1 MARESQS
8 TSSSEEDEEISSD
21 SGPSD
26 SSEEYAIERPDE
38 DDDDD
43 GEEEDDG
50 DAGESTA
57 HHLPSD
63 GDLKS
68 KNVDALLRGN
78 LVVRRQSLLPRVLS
92 VTEGAAVCRKPFKPP
107 CSSGYDNG
115 KEDLARRLWARK
127 RFVPW
132 GTSRPALVAIAKP
145 LGIIRTESD
154 GADVEEETVTL
165 PPGIEPLVLWQP
177 EESEDGPNNLVPI
190 VVDPLL
196 VRFLRPHQREGV
208 QFMFECV
215 SGLYSAANINGCIL
229 ADDMGLGKTLQ
240 SITLLYTLLRQG
252 FDGKPMVK
260 KAIIVTPT
268 SLVSNWEAEIKK
280 WVGQRVQL
288 IALCESSRDDV
299 VSGIDSFINPCSFLR
314 VLIVSYETFR
324 MHSSK
329 FCQSE
334 ACDLLICDEAHRL
347 KNDQTITNRALAA
360 LSCKRRIL
368 LSGTPMQNDLEE
380 FFAMVNFTNPGILG
394 DVAYFRRYYETP
406 IICGREP
413 TSSEEEKKLAAER
426 SSELSAK
433 VNQFILRR
441 TNALL
446 SNHLPPK
453 VKKVI
458 TEETKQTKI
467 LAYIT
472 ALKKLCNHPKLIYD
486 TIKSGSPG
494 TTGFEDCM
502 RFFPPEMFSGRSG
515 SWTGGDGAWVELSGK
530 MHVLARLLAHLRQ
543 RTDDRIVLVS
553 NYTQTLDLFA
563 QLCRE
568 RRYPYLRLDGTTSIG
583 KRQKLVNRFNDS
595 TKDEFVFLLS
605 SKAGGCGLNLI
616 GGNRLVLFDPD
627 WNPANDKQAA
637 ARVWRDGQKKRV
649 YIYRFLSTGTIE
661 EKVYQRQMSKEG
673 LQKVI
678 QQEQVDSV
686 MGQGNVFSTEDLR
699 DLFTFYDSVSRFVS
713 NIFSSVPEIEVT
725 QDGRSEIHEKMNCN
739 RCKNYGTGSENIAE
753 QEESESENRSSGS
766 DQEVF
771 DIGGFAGIAGCLDK
785 LKSSE
790 KQVGSPLEED
800 LVSWGHHFHS
810 ESVPDAILQ
819 ASAGDEVT
827 FVFTNQVDGKL
838 VPIESKER
846 EGSKRQNIGKVSHLT
861 EREGNKMQNS
871 MKQNLVSKSNF
882 LSKHHKPLNSVSSN
896 RNSLMPPPPSSTSP
910 TPLQAKIYFT
920 NGRGKNGDNKAEM
933 ELKPGLSALVTGG
946 ASGIGKALCLT
957 LAGKGVFVTI
967 VDFSEEKGKE
977 VASLVEKENSKFHQN
992 LGFPSAISVK
1002 CDVTSL
1008 RDLTSAFEKHVST
1021 FGGLDICINSAGIGT
1036 PASFW
1041 KDQTDGSKTWR
1052 HAVNVNLIAI
1062 KHMQAL
1068 QKPGVIVNMGSSAGL
1083 YPMNKD
1089 PVYSASKGGVVMF
1102 TRSLAP
1108 YKRQGI
1114 RVNVIC
1120 PEYVQTELGEKAGHK
1135 YVNLAGG
1142 YLKMETVVEGVLEL
1156 IMDDS
1161 RAGSCLWVTNRR
1173 GKEYW
1178 PSPTEEA
1185 KYLFQSSSSS
1195 GEKNSFRAPLS
1206 AQLPQSFEKVVVH
1219 KLSHNFRDATHIVRA
1234 QLKLPIESGHVLL
1247 KIIYAG
1253 VNASDVNFSSGR
1265 YFLGNKKDIS
1275 SLLPFDAGFEAV
1287 GIIAAVGD
1295 SVSNLEVGTPAAI
1308 MVYGGY
1314 AEFMAVPSKHIL
1326 PIGRPDPEVVAMLTS
1341 GLTASIALEKVGQME
1356 SGKVVLVTAAAG
1368 GTGQFAVQLAKL
1380 AGNKVVATCG
1390 GKDKA
1395 RLLKDLGVDRVI
1407 DYRTED
1413 IKTVLK
1419 EEFPKGVD
1427 IVYESVGGDMFDLCL
1442 NALAIRGR
1450 LIVIGMISQYQGE
1463 HGWMPKNYPGLVEKL
1478 LTKSQTVGGF
1488 FLPQYS
1494 YLWKEHLDKLYNL
1507 YSSGK
1512 LKVAIDPKR
1521 FLGLR
1526 SVADAVEHLHS
1537 GKSSGKVVVCI
1548 DPTFEQQM
1556 AKL

>member
-1 MARESQS
+1 MARELLS
-8 TSSSEEDEEISSD
+8 TSSTDEDEDEEISS
-21 SGPSD
+21 GSD
-26 SSEEYAIERPDE
+26 SSDSSDEFAVDCSEVEEGEE
-38 DDDDD
+38 NDDD
-43 GEEEDDG
+43 G
-50 DAGESTA
+50 GESPA
-57 HHLPSD
+57 HHPSSD

-107 CSSGYDNG
+107 CSYGYSNG
-115 KEDLARRLWARK
+115 KENLARRLWARK

-132 GTSRPALVAIAKP
+132 GSLTPALVAIAKP
-145 LGIIRTESD
+145 LGIARPESD
-154 GADVEEETVTL
+154 EADIVEEIVTL
-165 PPGIEPLVLWQP
+165 PPGVEPLVLWQP
-177 EESEDGPNNLVPI
+177 EQFEDGPIEVVPI
-190 VVDPLL
+190 EVDPLL

-299 VSGIDSFINPCSFLR
+299 VSGIDSFTSPRSLLQ

-347 KNDQTITNRALAA
+347 KNDQTMTNRALAA

-394 DVAYFRRYYETP
+394 DVAFFRRYYETP

-426 SSELSAK
+426 SSELSAI

-453 VKKVI
+453 IVEVVCCKLTPLQSELYNHFIHSKNVKKVI

-502 RFFPPEMFSGRSG
+502 RFFPPEISG

-568 RRYPYLRLDGTTSIG
+568 RRYPYLRLDGTTSIS

-686 MGQGNVFSTEDLR
+686 KGQGNVFSTEDLR
-699 DLFTFYDSVSRFVS
+699 DLFTFYDNV
-713 NIFSSVPEIEVT
+713 
-725 QDGRSEIHEKMNCN
+725 RSEIHEKMNCN
-739 RCKNYGTGSENIAE
+739 RCKNDGSENIGE
-753 QEESESENRSSGS
+753 QERCESENGSSGS
-766 DQEVF
+766 DQEVS

-800 LVSWGHHFHS
+800 LISWGHHFIS

-819 ASAGDEVT
+819 ASAGGENKLPPLEFIMKHGFKNWTGLTDSAVELVEPVRSLILFFHVVTDILALLISGHGYEDIIHLPVT

-838 VPIESKER
+838 VPIESKVNPRMQER
-846 EGSKRQNIGKVSHLT
+846 EGGKSQNIGKVSHVI
-861 EREGNKMQNS
+861 ERERNKIQNS
-871 MKQNLVSKSNF
+871 VKQNLDYRSKF
-882 LSKHHKPLNSVSSN
+882 LSKHHKLLNSVSSN
-896 RNSLMPPPPSSTSP
+896 RNSLMITPPPPPPPSSSSSP
-910 TPLQAKIYFT
+910 IPLQGALHKTISS
-920 NGRGKNGDNKAEM
+920 GPSLGIQLP
-933 ELKPGLSALVTGG
+933 LK
-946 ASGIGKALCLT
+946 
-957 LAGKGVFVTI
+957 
-967 VDFSEEKGKE
+967 
-977 VASLVEKENSKFHQN
+977 
-992 LGFPSAISVK
+992 
-1002 CDVTSL
+1002 
-1008 RDLTSAFEKHVST
+1008 
-1021 FGGLDICINSAGIGT
+1021 
-1036 PASFW
+1036 
-1041 KDQTDGSKTWR
+1041 
-1052 HAVNVNLIAI
+1052 
-1062 KHMQAL
+1062 
-1068 QKPGVIVNMGSSAGL
+1068 
-1083 YPMNKD
+1083 
-1089 PVYSASKGGVVMF
+1089 
-1102 TRSLAP
+1102 RS
-1108 YKRQGI
+1108 
-1114 RVNVIC
+1114 
-1120 PEYVQTELGEKAGHK
+1120 
-1135 YVNLAGG
+1135 
-1142 YLKMETVVEGVLEL
+1142 
-1156 IMDDS
+1156 S
-1161 RAGSCLWVTNRR
+1161 RAS
-1173 GKEYW
+1173 
-1178 PSPTEEA
+1178 
-1185 KYLFQSSSSS
+1185 
-1195 GEKNSFRAPLS
+1195 
-1206 AQLPQSFEKVVVH
+1206 
-1219 KLSHNFRDATHIVRA
+1219 
-1234 QLKLPIESGHVLL
+1234 
-1247 KIIYAG
+1247 
-1253 VNASDVNFSSGR
+1253 
-1265 YFLGNKKDIS
+1265 
-1275 SLLPFDAGFEAV
+1275 
-1287 GIIAAVGD
+1287 
-1295 SVSNLEVGTPAAI
+1295 
-1308 MVYGGY
+1308 
-1314 AEFMAVPSKHIL
+1314 
-1326 PIGRPDPEVVAMLTS
+1326 
-1341 GLTASIALEKVGQME
+1341 
-1356 SGKVVLVTAAAG
+1356 
-1368 GTGQFAVQLAKL
+1368 
-1380 AGNKVVATCG
+1380 
-1390 GKDKA
+1390 
-1395 RLLKDLGVDRVI
+1395 
-1407 DYRTED
+1407 
-1413 IKTVLK
+1413 
-1419 EEFPKGVD
+1419 
-1427 IVYESVGGDMFDLCL
+1427 
-1442 NALAIRGR
+1442 
-1450 LIVIGMISQYQGE
+1450 
-1463 HGWMPKNYPGLVEKL
+1463 
-1478 LTKSQTVGGF
+1478 
-1488 FLPQYS
+1488 
-1494 YLWKEHLDKLYNL
+1494 
-1507 YSSGK
+1507 
-1512 LKVAIDPKR
+1512 
-1521 FLGLR
+1521 
-1526 SVADAVEHLHS
+1526 VEH
-1537 GKSSGKVVVCI
+1537 
-1548 DPTFEQQM
+1548 DDDFQ
-1556 AKL
+1556 

>member
-1 MARESQS
+1 MARERLS
-8 TSSSEEDEEISSD
+8 TSSTDEDEDEEISSGSD
-21 SGPSD
+21 FSD
-26 SSEEYAIERPDE
+26 SSDEFAVDCSEVEGEEN
-38 DDDDD
+38 DDD
-43 GEEEDDG
+43 G
-50 DAGESTA
+50 GESPA
-57 HHLPSD
+57 HHPSSD

-107 CSSGYDNG
+107 CSYGYSNG
-115 KEDLARRLWARK
+115 KENLARRLWARK

-132 GTSRPALVAIAKP
+132 GSLTPALVAIAKP
-145 LGIIRTESD
+145 LGIARPESD
-154 GADVEEETVTL
+154 EADIVEEIVTL
-165 PPGIEPLVLWQP
+165 PPGVEPLVLWQP
-177 EESEDGPNNLVPI
+177 EQFEDGLIEVVPI
-190 VVDPLL
+190 EVDPLL

-215 SGLYSAANINGCIL
+215 SGLSSAANINGCIL

-299 VSGIDSFINPCSFLR
+299 VSGIDSFTSPRSLLQ

-394 DVAYFRRYYETP
+394 DVAFFRRYYETP

-426 SSELSAK
+426 SSELSAI

-453 VKKVI
+453 IVEVVCCKLTPLQSELYNHFIQSKNVKKVI

-568 RRYPYLRLDGTTSIG
+568 RRYPYLRLDGTTSIS

-686 MGQGNVFSTEDLR
+686 KGQGNVFSTEDLR
-699 DLFTFYDSVSRFVS
+699 DLFTFYDNV
-713 NIFSSVPEIEVT
+713 
-725 QDGRSEIHEKMNCN
+725 RSEIHEKMNCN
-739 RCKNYGTGSENIAE
+739 RCKNDGSENIGE
-753 QEESESENRSSGS
+753 QERCESENGSSGS
-766 DQEVF
+766 DEEVS

-800 LVSWGHHFHS
+800 LISWGHHFHS

-819 ASAGDEVT
+819 ASAGGEVT

-838 VPIESKER
+838 VPIESKVNPRMQER
-846 EGSKRQNIGKVSHLT
+846 EGGKSQNIGKVSHMI
-861 EREGNKMQNS
+861 ERERNKIQNS
-871 MKQNLVSKSNF
+871 VKQNLDYRSKF
-882 LSKHHKPLNSVSSN
+882 LSKHHKLLNSVSSN
-896 RNSLMPPPPSSTSP
+896 RNSLMITPPPPSSSSTSP
-910 TPLQAKIYFT
+910 IPLQGALHKTISS
-920 NGRGKNGDNKAEM
+920 GPSLGIQLP
-933 ELKPGLSALVTGG
+933 LK
-946 ASGIGKALCLT
+946 
-957 LAGKGVFVTI
+957 
-967 VDFSEEKGKE
+967 
-977 VASLVEKENSKFHQN
+977 
-992 LGFPSAISVK
+992 
-1002 CDVTSL
+1002 
-1008 RDLTSAFEKHVST
+1008 
-1021 FGGLDICINSAGIGT
+1021 
-1036 PASFW
+1036 
-1041 KDQTDGSKTWR
+1041 
-1052 HAVNVNLIAI
+1052 
-1062 KHMQAL
+1062 
-1068 QKPGVIVNMGSSAGL
+1068 
-1083 YPMNKD
+1083 
-1089 PVYSASKGGVVMF
+1089 
-1102 TRSLAP
+1102 RS
-1108 YKRQGI
+1108 
-1114 RVNVIC
+1114 
-1120 PEYVQTELGEKAGHK
+1120 
-1135 YVNLAGG
+1135 
-1142 YLKMETVVEGVLEL
+1142 
-1156 IMDDS
+1156 S
-1161 RAGSCLWVTNRR
+1161 RAS
-1173 GKEYW
+1173 
-1178 PSPTEEA
+1178 
-1185 KYLFQSSSSS
+1185 
-1195 GEKNSFRAPLS
+1195 
-1206 AQLPQSFEKVVVH
+1206 
-1219 KLSHNFRDATHIVRA
+1219 
-1234 QLKLPIESGHVLL
+1234 
-1247 KIIYAG
+1247 
-1253 VNASDVNFSSGR
+1253 
-1265 YFLGNKKDIS
+1265 
-1275 SLLPFDAGFEAV
+1275 
-1287 GIIAAVGD
+1287 
-1295 SVSNLEVGTPAAI
+1295 
-1308 MVYGGY
+1308 
-1314 AEFMAVPSKHIL
+1314 
-1326 PIGRPDPEVVAMLTS
+1326 
-1341 GLTASIALEKVGQME
+1341 
-1356 SGKVVLVTAAAG
+1356 
-1368 GTGQFAVQLAKL
+1368 
-1380 AGNKVVATCG
+1380 
-1390 GKDKA
+1390 
-1395 RLLKDLGVDRVI
+1395 
-1407 DYRTED
+1407 
-1413 IKTVLK
+1413 
-1419 EEFPKGVD
+1419 
-1427 IVYESVGGDMFDLCL
+1427 
-1442 NALAIRGR
+1442 
-1450 LIVIGMISQYQGE
+1450 
-1463 HGWMPKNYPGLVEKL
+1463 
-1478 LTKSQTVGGF
+1478 
-1488 FLPQYS
+1488 
-1494 YLWKEHLDKLYNL
+1494 
-1507 YSSGK
+1507 
-1512 LKVAIDPKR
+1512 
-1521 FLGLR
+1521 
-1526 SVADAVEHLHS
+1526 VEH
-1537 GKSSGKVVVCI
+1537 
-1548 DPTFEQQM
+1548 DDDFQ
-1556 AKL
+1556 